1 MLMLFLLG
9 NNWVWHQALGA
20 VIVIIGVI
28 IAQRK
33 STNNKAEF
41 LELP

>member
-33 STNNKAEF
+33 SINNKAEF